1 MPKRASVWPVGLVR
15 DLWPKNDMT
24 ASILEDAPTPKRV
37 ASTNRPSSPP
47 VWRRDSA
54 IYLLL
59 AALTWG
65 AWQISRLGLFDAGDD
80 TGYWI
85 GVVGGTMMLL
95 LFGYPLRKHFRF
107 AQNWGRMKWWFW
119 LHMSLGIGG
128 PLLIL
133 VHSTFRVGS
142 LNGGVALY
150 SMIIVALSGV
160 VGRFIYRHVN
170 KGLRG
175 EEITLKELQ
184 VFARMHQDDAR
195 SRLAFAPEVEARL
208 KAFEQAELG
217 AKPGWVTY
225 FRQVLWL
232 PLKRWQ
238 TYRACDP
245 ALRQALTTLAPKKS
259 WREQDVARHHRLAL
273 KLVRSYL
280 DAVVGV
286 AQFTAYERL
295 FALWHVAHIPFVYLL
310 VVSAVVHVVA
320 VHAY

>member
-1 MPKRASVWPVGLVR
+1 MTSTPTAIAPETSDRPQSNGKPQRP
-15 DLWPKNDMT
+15 PKNFWTSD
-24 ASILEDAPTPKRV
+24 I
-37 ASTNRPSSPP
+37 
-47 VWRRDSA
+47 A

-59 AALTWG
+59 LALTVG
-65 AWQISRLGLFDAGDD
+65 AWQFSRMELFKAGDD

-85 GVVGGTMMLL
+85 GVAGGVMMLI
-95 LFGYPLRKHFRF
+95 LFSYPMRKHFAF
-107 AQNWGRMKWWFW
+107 ARNGGQMKWWFW
-119 LHMSLGIGG
+119 FHMALGIGG
-128 PLLIL
+128 PWLIL

-142 LNGGVALY
+142 LNAGVALY

-175 EEITLKELQ
+175 EAIGLEDLQ
-184 VFARMHQDDAR
+184 KFAGMHKDDAR
-195 SRLAFAPEVEARL
+195 SRLSFAPEVEARL
-208 KAFEQAELG
+208 KAFEQVQLE
-217 AKPGWVTY
+217 AKAGWGTY
-225 FRQVLWL
+225 FLQVVWL
-232 PLKRWQ
+232 PVQRMRA
-238 TYRACDP
+238 YRDCDA
-245 ALRQALTTLAPKKS
+245 ALSKPLSALAKS
-259 WREQDVARHHRLAL
+259 QKWSREDRIKHRRRAR

-310 VVSAVVHVVA
+310 VISAVVHVIA